1 MTSRTTKHKGRK
13 AVATAALVAFTGA
26 ALLGTGVNPALAD
39 GPNGGSGGTPGGNL
53 GAAGSLDIRYAFF
66 DDATP
71 NPQGGAASVSQGWG
85 QDSID
90 WFTGKAGITGT
101 PMANKLQTSCT
112 EALNEAIA
120 RGQAAGGKGVQ
131 ARVVGIMYAINNGV
145 NGGGAARGKQHFYDK
160 VTEWSNAGYPGLSN
174 RSTELG
180 SFISD
185 LARTGAD
192 KGSAAANDGL
202 VSTSCVAANSE
213 EPQGISTPPTY
224 DLTVTTDHASTVT
237 EAGSTTPVYD
247 TIHASRG
254 DKGVDENIDAEVV
267 LTYEGP
273 EGEGSNKSVTKTASI
288 ANNGD
293 TKSPEFTP
301 ADFGWTSWPATGE
314 GKTFWFDVKVA
325 KQGNMNDAVD
335 TADREASESWTVGP
349 KNPVKVLTN
358 GETGSG
364 LTEKDVLAA
373 NMFYNAN
380 ITAHSNGY
388 ASQLTITDTVNTADV
403 VIGDKE
409 IDNPDRVQVLGP
421 NGQRVKADV
430 TIDRIPAEGDKPG
443 KVVISGTVKD
453 IVDQGNYTLV
463 VPTYTKATGADYR
476 IPDDSKVCYTEAGD
490 HCLVGNSAET
500 GKVTPDPDK
509 VWTADETEARTT
521 ADPERT
527 NQKGVDNK
535 TFLPGDKVS
544 AVVNDHIA
552 AYLQYALE
560 EYSITDDWS
569 DGLTYVTMDQAPKVY
584 FQGQDVTDLFE
595 ITNDTA
601 KGVTIAKAKPEFLA
615 KTARLTEPGEVK
627 LVISGQFRR
636 DYDTDG
642 QNKQL
647 INKGSVTWNNEFK
660 ATNEPPIFTVTPK
673 PAIDVEKFTLS
684 EGLEA
689 GDRDEADNALTL
701 QSAQGKGAETQIGF
715 LVKNT
720 GEADLVNVSLTDATH
735 EGTTGN
741 VSDIVCEIPSDQA
754 GQADKT
760 GKSEQS
766 GADSSNSANAA
777 LTNGATVQTI
787 KVAADKIG
795 TLKVGQSVSCVGTL
809 TGVEEGTLHSDT
821 ATVTGESIHNG
832 KKVTDSDDWH
842 AKVDAPEQPAPPAPK
857 GAVTGKVA
865 GANTGLMAA
874 LGTLMAAIGL
884 GGGATYL
891 NKAAR
896 RKAHVAA
903 KH

>member
-1 MTSRTTKHKGRK
+1 MTSRTTKRTHAHKRGKK
-13 AVATAALVAFTGA
+13 AVAIAALMAFAGAALVGA
-26 ALLGTGVNPALAD
+26 NPAFAD
-39 GPNGGSGGTPGGNL
+39 NGGSGGTTGGNL
-53 GAAGSLDIRYAFF
+53 GAAGNLGIRYAFF
-66 DDATP
+66 DDAVA
-71 NPQGGAASVSQGWG
+71 NPQGGQALVSQGWG
-85 QDSID
+85 QDSIN
-90 WFTGKAGITGT
+90 WFMGKAGIAGT
-101 PMANKLQTSCT
+101 YMENQFQISCN
-112 EALNEAIA
+112 EAMNEAIA
-120 RGQAAGGKGVQ
+120 RGQAAGGQNVT
-131 ARVVGIMYAINNGV
+131 ARVVGIMYATNNG
-145 NGGGAARGKQHFYDK
+145 NNGGAAARSAQFFYDK
-160 VTEWSNAGYPGLSN
+160 AEEWRTDGYPGMYN
-174 RSTELG
+174 RSAEIAG
-180 SFISD
+180 FIYN
-185 LARTGAD
+185 LAQTGVGKAS
-192 KGSAAANDGL
+192 GLPNDGNAYGEPY
-202 VSTSCVAANSE
+202 VSTVCVAVNSE
-213 EPQGISTPPTY
+213 EPVGISAPPPPPTY

-237 EAGSTTPVYD
+237 EAGSTVPVYD

-254 DKGVDENIDAEVV
+254 DKGADENVDAEVV

-273 EGEGSNKSVTKTASI
+273 EGNKSVTKTASI

-314 GKTFWFDVKVA
+314 GKSFWFDVKVA
-325 KQGNMNDAVD
+325 KQGNMNEAVD

-364 LTEKDVLAA
+364 PTEKDVLAA

-409 IDNPDRVQVLGP
+409 TDNPDRVQVLGP

-430 TIDRIPAEGDKPG
+430 TIDRSVEG

-453 IVDQGNYTLV
+453 IVDQGNYTLM

-476 IPDDSKVCYTEAGD
+476 IPDDSKVCYTESQD

-509 VWTADETEARTT
+509 VWTADEAEARTT

-527 NQKGVDNK
+527 NQKGVDQK

-552 AYLQYALE
+552 AYLQYGLE

-569 DGLTYVTMDQAPKVY
+569 DGLTYVTMDGAPKVY

-601 KGVTIAKAKPEFLA
+601 KGVTTAKAKPEFLA

-647 INKGSVTWNNEFK
+647 INKGSVTWNNEQK

-701 QSAQGKGAETQIGF
+701 ASAKDETQIGF
-715 LVKNT
+715 LVTNT

-741 VSDIVCEIPSDQA
+741 VTGIVCEIPTEQA
-754 GQADKT
+754 AADP
-760 GKSEQS
+760 
-766 GADSSNSANAA
+766 ANAGV
-777 LTNGATVQTI
+777 TGGATAQTV
-787 KVAADKIG
+787 KVAGDKIG

-821 ATVTGESIHNG
+821 ATVVGESIHNG
-832 KKVTDSDDWH
+832 KKVSDADDWH
-842 AKVDAPEQPAPPAPK
+842 AKVDAPETPAPK
-857 GAVTGKVA
+857 GAVTGEVA

-884 GGGATYL
+884 GGGATWF
-891 NKAAR
+891 AR
-896 RKAHVAA
+896 RKARVAA

>member
-1 MTSRTTKHKGRK
+1 MTSRTTKRTYAHKRGKK
-13 AVATAALVAFTGA
+13 AVATAALMAFAGA
-26 ALLGTGVNPALAD
+26 ALVGANPAFAD
-39 GPNGGSGGTPGGNL
+39 NGGSGGTIGGNL
-53 GAAGSLDIRYAFF
+53 GAAGNLGIRYAFF
-66 DDATP
+66 DDAVA
-71 NPQGGAASVSQGWG
+71 NPQGGQALVSQGWG
-85 QDSID
+85 QDSIN
-90 WFTGKAGITGT
+90 WFMGKAGIAGT
-101 PMANKLQTSCT
+101 YMENQFQLSCN
-112 EALNEAIA
+112 EAMNEAIA
-120 RGQAAGGKGVQ
+120 RGQAAGGQNVT
-131 ARVVGIMYAINNGV
+131 ARVVGIMYATNNG
-145 NGGGAARGKQHFYDK
+145 NNGGAAARSAQFFYDK
-160 VTEWSNAGYPGLSN
+160 AEEWRSDGYPGMYN
-174 RSTELG
+174 RSAEIAG
-180 SFISD
+180 FIYN
-185 LARTGAD
+185 LAQTGVGKAS
-192 KGSAAANDGL
+192 GLPNDGNAYDEPY
-202 VSTSCVAANSE
+202 VSTVCVAVNSE
-213 EPQGISTPPTY
+213 EPVGISAPPPPPTY

-237 EAGSTTPVYD
+237 EAGSTVPVYD

-254 DKGVDENIDAEVV
+254 GKGADENIDAEIV

-273 EGEGSNKSVTKTASI
+273 EGNKSVTKTASI

-314 GKTFWFDVKVA
+314 GKSFWFDVKVA
-325 KQGNMNDAVD
+325 KQGNMNEAVD
-335 TADREASESWTVGP
+335 TADREASESWTVKP

-380 ITAHSNGY
+380 VTAHSNGY
-388 ASQLTITDTVNTADV
+388 ASQLTITDTVNTSDV
-403 VIGDKE
+403 VIGGKDA
-409 IDNPDRVQVLGP
+409 DDAGRVQVLGP
-421 NGQRVKADV
+421 NGQRIKADV
-430 TIDRIPAEGDKPG
+430 TIDRSVEG

-453 IVDQGNYTLV
+453 IVDQGNYTLM
-463 VPTYTKATGADYR
+463 VPTYTQATGSDYR
-476 IPDDSKVCYTEAGD
+476 IPDDSKVCYTEAQD

-509 VWTADETEARTT
+509 VWTADEAEARTT

-527 NQKGVDNK
+527 NQKGVDQK

-552 AYLQYALE
+552 AYLQYGLE

-569 DGLTYVTMDQAPKVY
+569 DGLTYVTMDGAPKVY

-601 KGVTIAKAKPEFLA
+601 KGVTTAKAKPEFLA

-647 INKGSVTWNNEFK
+647 INKGSVTWNNESK

-701 QSAQGKGAETQIGF
+701 ASAKDETQIGF
-715 LVKNT
+715 LVTNT

-741 VSDIVCEIPSDQA
+741 VTGIVCEIPAEQA
-754 GQADKT
+754 AADP
-760 GKSEQS
+760 
-766 GADSSNSANAA
+766 ANAGV
-777 LTNGATVQTI
+777 TGGATAQTV
-787 KVAADKIG
+787 KVAGDKIG

-821 ATVTGESIHNG
+821 ATVVGESIHNG
-832 KKVTDSDDWH
+832 KKVTDADDWH
-842 AKVDAPEQPAPPAPK
+842 AKVDSPATPAPK
-857 GAVTGKVA
+857 GAVTGEVA

-874 LGTLMAAIGL
+874 LGGLMAAIGL
-884 GGGATYL
+884 GGGATWF
-891 NKAAR
+891 AR

>member
-1 MTSRTTKHKGRK
+1 MTSRTTKHKGCK
-13 AVATAALVAFTGA
+13 AVATAALMAFAGA
-26 ALLGTGVNPALAD
+26 AFVGANPAFAD
-39 GPNGGSGGTPGGNL
+39 NGGSGGTAGGNL
-53 GAAGSLDIRYAFF
+53 GAAGNLDIRYAFF
-66 DDATP
+66 DDAVA
-71 NPQGGAASVSQGWG
+71 NPQGGQALVSQGWG
-85 QDSID
+85 QDSIN
-90 WFTGKAGITGT
+90 WFMNQAGISGT
-101 PMANKLQTSCT
+101 YMEGQFQTSCG

-120 RGQAAGGKGVQ
+120 RGQEAGGSNVT
-131 ARVVGIMYAINNGV
+131 ARVVGIMYATNNGD
-145 NGGGAARGKQHFYDK
+145 NGGAAARASQWFYDK
-160 VTEWSNAGYPGLSN
+160 VEEWRTDGYPGMYN
-174 RSTELG
+174 RSAEIAG
-180 SFISD
+180 FIYN
-185 LARTGAD
+185 LAQTGVG
-192 KGSAAANDGL
+192 KVSGLPNDGRAYGKPY
-202 VSTSCVAANSE
+202 VSTVCVAVNSE
-213 EPQGISTPPTY
+213 EPVGISAPPTY
-224 DLTVTTDHASTVT
+224 DLMVTTDHASTVT
-237 EAGSTTPVYD
+237 EAGSTVPVYD

-254 DKGVDENIDAEVV
+254 DKGVDENVDAEVV

-273 EGEGSNKSVTKTASI
+273 EGNKAVTKTASI

-314 GKTFWFDVKVA
+314 GKSFWFDVKVA
-325 KQGNMNDAVD
+325 KQGNMNEAVD
-335 TADREASESWTVGP
+335 TADREASESWTVKP
-349 KNPVKVLTN
+349 KNPVKYLMN
-358 GETGSG
+358 GENGSQ
-364 LTEKDVLAA
+364 LKDQDVLAA
-373 NMFYNAN
+373 QMFYNAN

-388 ASQLTITDTVNTADV
+388 SSEMTITDTVNTADV
-403 VIGDKE
+403 TIGGKDA
-409 IDNPDRVQVLGP
+409 DDAGRVQVFGP
-421 NGQRVKADV
+421 DGKRVKADIK
-430 TIDRIPAEGDKPG
+430 IDRSTEG
-443 KVVISGTVKD
+443 KVIISGTVKD
-453 IVDQGNYTLV
+453 MEKQGTYTLS

-476 IPDDSKVCYTEAGD
+476 IPDDSKVCYTEAQD
-490 HCLVGNSAET
+490 HCLTGNSAET

-509 VWTADETEARTT
+509 VWTADEAEARTT

-552 AYLQYALE
+552 AYLQYGLE

-569 DGLTYVTMDQAPKVY
+569 DGLTYVTMDGAPKVY

-601 KGVTIAKAKPEFLA
+601 KGVTTAKAKPEFLA

-642 QNKQL
+642 ENKQL
-647 INKGSVTWNNEFK
+647 INKGSVTWNNESK

-701 QSAQGKGAETQIGF
+701 KSAKDETQIGF
-715 LVKNT
+715 LVTNT

-741 VSDIVCEIPSDQA
+741 VTGIVCEIPAEQA
-754 GQADKT
+754 AADP
-760 GKSEQS
+760 
-766 GADSSNSANAA
+766 ANAGV
-777 LTNGATVQTI
+777 TGGATAQTV
-787 KVAADKIG
+787 KVAGDKIG

-821 ATVTGESIHNG
+821 ATVVGESIHNG

-842 AKVDAPEQPAPPAPK
+842 AKVDAPEAPAPK
-857 GAVTGKVA
+857 GAVTGEAA

-874 LGTLMAAIGL
+874 LGGLMAAIGL
-884 GGGATYL
+884 GGGATWF
-891 NKAAR
+891 AR

>member
-1 MTSRTTKHKGRK
+1 MNSRTTKHKGRK
-13 AVATAALVAFTGA
+13 AVATAALMVFAGA
-26 ALLGTGVNPALAD
+26 ALVGANPAFAD
-39 GPNGGSGGTPGGNL
+39 GPNGGSGGTTGGNL
-53 GAAGSLDIRYAFF
+53 GAAGNLDIRYAFF
-66 DDATP
+66 DDAVA
-71 NPQGGAASVSQGWG
+71 NPQGGQALVSQGWG
-85 QDSID
+85 QDSIN
-90 WFTGKAGITGT
+90 WFMDKAGITGT
-101 PMANKLQTSCT
+101 HMANQFQTSCG

-120 RGQAAGGKGVQ
+120 RGQAAGGSNVT
-131 ARVVGIMYAINNGV
+131 ARVVGIMYATNNG
-145 NGGGAARGKQHFYDK
+145 NNGGAAARSAQYFYDK
-160 VTEWSNAGYPGLSN
+160 AEEWRSDGYPGMYN
-174 RSTELG
+174 RSAEIAD
-180 SFISD
+180 FIYN
-185 LARTGAD
+185 LAQTGVGKAS
-192 KGSAAANDGL
+192 GLPNDGNAYGEPY
-202 VSTSCVAANSE
+202 VSTACVAVNSE
-213 EPQGISTPPTY
+213 EPVGISAPPPPPTY

-237 EAGSTTPVYD
+237 EAGSTVPVYD

-254 DKGVDENIDAEVV
+254 DKGVDENVDAEVV

-273 EGEGSNKSVTKTASI
+273 EGNKSVTKTASI

-325 KQGNMNDAVD
+325 KQGNMNEAVD
-335 TADREASESWTVGP
+335 TADREASESWTVKP

-409 IDNPDRVQVLGP
+409 TDNPDRVQVLGP

-430 TIDRIPAEGDKPG
+430 TIDRSVEG

-453 IVDQGNYTLV
+453 IVDQGNYTLM

-476 IPDDSKVCYTEAGD
+476 IPDDSKVCYTEAQD

-509 VWTADETEARTT
+509 VWTADEAQARTT

-552 AYLQYALE
+552 AYLQYGLE

-569 DGLTYVTMDQAPKVY
+569 DGLTYVTMDGAPKVY

-601 KGVTIAKAKPEFLA
+601 KGVTTAKAKPEFLA

-647 INKGSVTWNNEFK
+647 INKGSVTWNNEMK

-701 QSAQGKGAETQIGF
+701 KSAKDETQIGF
-715 LVKNT
+715 LVTNT
-720 GEADLVNVSLTDATH
+720 GESDLVNVSLTDQTH

-741 VSDIVCEIPSDQA
+741 VTGIVCEIPAEQA
-754 GQADKT
+754 AADP
-760 GKSEQS
+760 
-766 GADSSNSANAA
+766 ANAGV
-777 LTNGATVQTI
+777 TGGATAQTV
-787 KVAADKIG
+787 KVAGDKIG

-821 ATVTGESIHNG
+821 ATVVGESIHNG

-842 AKVDAPEQPAPPAPK
+842 AKVDAPATPAPK
-857 GAVTGKVA
+857 GAVTGEAA

-874 LGTLMAAIGL
+874 LGGLMAAIGL
-884 GGGATYL
+884 GGGATWF
-891 NKAAR
+891 AR

>member
-13 AVATAALVAFTGA
+13 AVATAALMAFAGA
-26 ALLGTGVNPALAD
+26 ALVGANPAFAD
-39 GPNGGSGGTPGGNL
+39 NGGSGGTTGGNL
-53 GAAGSLDIRYAFF
+53 GAAGNLGIRYAFF
-66 DDATP
+66 DDAVA
-71 NPQGGAASVSQGWG
+71 NPQGGQALVSQGWG
-85 QDSID
+85 QDSIN
-90 WFTGKAGITGT
+90 WFMDKAGISGT
-101 PMANKLQTSCT
+101 YMANQFQTSCG
-112 EALNEAIA
+112 EALNEAIS
-120 RGQAAGGKGVQ
+120 RGQAAGGSNVT
-131 ARVVGIMYAINNGV
+131 ARVVGIMYATNNG
-145 NGGGAARGKQHFYDK
+145 NNGGAAARSAQYFYDK
-160 VTEWSNAGYPGLSN
+160 AEEWRTDGYPGMYN
-174 RSTELG
+174 RSAEIAG
-180 SFISD
+180 FIYN
-185 LARTGAD
+185 LAQTGVGKAS
-192 KGSAAANDGL
+192 GLPNDGNAYGEPY
-202 VSTSCVAANSE
+202 VSTACVAVNSE
-213 EPQGISTPPTY
+213 EPVGISAPPPPPTY

-237 EAGSTTPVYD
+237 EAGSTVPVYD

-254 DKGVDENIDAEVV
+254 GKGVDENVDAEVV

-273 EGEGSNKSVTKTASI
+273 EGNKSVTKTASI

-314 GKTFWFDVKVA
+314 GKSFWFDVKVA
-325 KQGNMNDAVD
+325 KQGNMNEAVD
-335 TADREASESWTVGP
+335 TADREASESWTVKP

-409 IDNPDRVQVLGP
+409 TDNPDRVQVLGP
-421 NGQRVKADV
+421 NGQRIKADV
-430 TIDRIPAEGDKPG
+430 TIDRSVEG

-453 IVDQGNYTLV
+453 IVDQGNYTLM

-476 IPDDSKVCYTEAGD
+476 IPDDSKVCYTEAQD

-509 VWTADETEARTT
+509 VWTADEAEARTT

-527 NQKGVDNK
+527 NQKGVDQK

-552 AYLQYALE
+552 AYLQYGLE

-569 DGLTYVTMDQAPKVY
+569 DGLTYVTMDGAPKVY

-601 KGVTIAKAKPEFLA
+601 KGVTTAKAKPEFLA

-627 LVISGQFRR
+627 LVISGQFRH

-647 INKGSVTWNNEFK
+647 INKGSVTWNNESK

-701 QSAQGKGAETQIGF
+701 ASAKDETQIGF

-720 GEADLVNVSLTDATH
+720 GEADLVNVSLTDQTH

-741 VSDIVCEIPSDQA
+741 VTGIVCDIPAEQA
-754 GQADKT
+754 AADP
-760 GKSEQS
+760 
-766 GADSSNSANAA
+766 ANAGV
-777 LTNGATVQTI
+777 TGGATAQTV
-787 KVAADKIG
+787 KVAGDKIG

-821 ATVTGESIHNG
+821 ATVVGESIHNG

-842 AKVDAPEQPAPPAPK
+842 AKVDAPEAPAPK
-857 GAVTGKVA
+857 GAVTGEAA
-865 GANTGLMAA
+865 GANTGL
-874 LGTLMAAIGL
+874 LGVLGALMAAIGL
-884 GGGATYL
+884 GGGATWFARR
-891 NKAAR
+891 NKAQ
-896 RKAHVAA
+896 VAV

>member
-13 AVATAALVAFTGA
+13 AVATAALMAFAGA
-26 ALLGTGVNPALAD
+26 ALVGANPAFAD
-39 GPNGGSGGTPGGNL
+39 NGGSGGTAGGNL
-53 GAAGSLDIRYAFF
+53 GAAGNLGIRYAFF
-66 DDATP
+66 DDAVA
-71 NPQGGAASVSQGWG
+71 NPQGGQALVSQGWG
-85 QDSID
+85 QDSIN
-90 WFTGKAGITGT
+90 WFMNQAGISGT
-101 PMANKLQTSCT
+101 YMEGQFQISCG

-120 RGQAAGGKGVQ
+120 RGQAAGGSNVT
-131 ARVVGIMYAINNGV
+131 ARVVGIMYATNNG
-145 NGGGAARGKQHFYDK
+145 NNGGAAARSAQYFYDK
-160 VTEWSNAGYPGLSN
+160 AEEWRTDGYPGMYN
-174 RSTELG
+174 RSAEIAG
-180 SFISD
+180 FIYN
-185 LARTGAD
+185 LAQTGVGKAS
-192 KGSAAANDGL
+192 GLPNDGNAYGEPY
-202 VSTSCVAANSE
+202 VSTACVAVNSE
-213 EPQGISTPPTY
+213 EPVGISAPPPPPTY

-237 EAGSTTPVYD
+237 EAGSTVPVYD
-247 TIHASRG
+247 MIHASRG
-254 DKGVDENIDAEVV
+254 GKGADENIDAEVV

-273 EGEGSNKSVTKTASI
+273 EGNKSVTKTASI

-314 GKTFWFDVKVA
+314 GKSFWFDVKVA
-325 KQGNMNDAVD
+325 KQGNMNEAVD
-335 TADREASESWTVGP
+335 TADREASESWTVKP

-364 LTEKDVLAA
+364 LTEKGVLAA

-409 IDNPDRVQVLGP
+409 TDNPDRVQVLGP

-430 TIDRIPAEGDKPG
+430 TIDRSVEG

-453 IVDQGNYTLV
+453 IVDQGNYTLM

-476 IPDDSKVCYTEAGD
+476 IPDDSKVCYTEAQD

-509 VWTADETEARTT
+509 VWTADEAQARTT

-552 AYLQYALE
+552 DYLQYGLE

-569 DGLTYVTMDQAPKVY
+569 DGLTYVTMDGAPKVY

-601 KGVTIAKAKPEFLA
+601 KGVTTAKAKPEFLA

-647 INKGSVTWNNEFK
+647 INKGSVTWNNEMK

-701 QSAQGKGAETQIGF
+701 ASAKDETQIGF
-715 LVKNT
+715 LVTNT

-741 VSDIVCEIPSDQA
+741 VTGIVCEIPAEQA
-754 GQADKT
+754 AADP
-760 GKSEQS
+760 
-766 GADSSNSANAA
+766 ANAGV
-777 LTNGATVQTI
+777 TGGATAQTV
-787 KVAADKIG
+787 KVAGDKIG

-821 ATVTGESIHNG
+821 ATVVGESIHNG

-842 AKVDAPEQPAPPAPK
+842 AKVDSPATPAPK
-857 GAVTGKVA
+857 GAVTGEVA

-874 LGTLMAAIGL
+874 LGGLMAAIGL
-884 GGGATYL
+884 GGGATWF
-891 NKAAR
+891 AR

>member
-13 AVATAALVAFTGA
+13 AVATAALMAFAGA
-26 ALLGTGVNPALAD
+26 ALVGANPAFAD
-39 GPNGGSGGTPGGNL
+39 NGGSGGTTGGNL
-53 GAAGSLDIRYAFF
+53 GAAGNLGIRYAFF
-66 DDATP
+66 DDAVA
-71 NPQGGAASVSQGWG
+71 NPQGGQALVSQGWG
-85 QDSID
+85 QDSIN
-90 WFTGKAGITGT
+90 WFMDKAGITGT
-101 PMANKLQTSCT
+101 YMANQFQTSCG
-112 EALNEAIA
+112 EALNEAIS
-120 RGQAAGGKGVQ
+120 RGQAAGGSNVT
-131 ARVVGIMYAINNGV
+131 ARVVGIMYATNNG
-145 NGGGAARGKQHFYDK
+145 NNGGAAARSAQYFYDK
-160 VTEWSNAGYPGLSN
+160 AEEWRTDGYPGMYN
-174 RSTELG
+174 RSAEIAG
-180 SFISD
+180 FIYN
-185 LARTGAD
+185 LAQTGVGKAS
-192 KGSAAANDGL
+192 GLPNDGNAYGEPY
-202 VSTSCVAANSE
+202 VSTACVAVNSE

-237 EAGSTTPVYD
+237 EAGSTVPVYD

-254 DKGVDENIDAEVV
+254 DKGADENVDAEVV

-273 EGEGSNKSVTKTASI
+273 EGNKSVTKTVSI

-314 GKTFWFDVKVA
+314 GKSFWFDVKVA
-325 KQGNMNDAVD
+325 KQGNMNEAVD
-335 TADREASESWTVGP
+335 TADREPSESWTVKP

-403 VIGDKE
+403 TIGDKGT
-409 IDNPDRVQVLGP
+409 DNPDRVQMLGP

-430 TIDRIPAEGDKPG
+430 TIDRSVEG

-453 IVDQGNYTLV
+453 IVDQGNYTLM

-476 IPDDSKVCYTEAGD
+476 IPDDSKVCYTEAQD
-490 HCLVGNSAET
+490 HCLAGNSAET

-509 VWTADETEARTT
+509 VWTADEAEARTT

-544 AVVNDHIA
+544 AVVNDRIA
-552 AYLQYALE
+552 AYLQYGLE

-569 DGLTYVTMDQAPKVY
+569 DGLTYVTMDGAPKVY

-601 KGVTIAKAKPEFLA
+601 KGVTTAKAKPEFLA

-627 LVISGQFRR
+627 FVISGQFRR

-647 INKGSVTWNNEFK
+647 INKGSVTWNNESK

-701 QSAQGKGAETQIGF
+701 KSAKDETQIGF

-741 VSDIVCEIPSDQA
+741 VTGIVCEIPAEQA
-754 GQADKT
+754 AADP
-760 GKSEQS
+760 
-766 GADSSNSANAA
+766 ANAGV
-777 LTNGATVQTI
+777 TGGATAQTV
-787 KVAADKIG
+787 KVAGDKIG

-821 ATVTGESIHNG
+821 ATVVGESIHNG
-832 KKVTDSDDWH
+832 KKVSDSDDWH
-842 AKVDAPEQPAPPAPK
+842 AKVDAPEAPAPK
-857 GAVTGKVA
+857 GAVTGEVA

-884 GGGATYL
+884 GGGATWF
-891 NKAAR
+891 AR

>member
-1 MTSRTTKHKGRK
+1 MSNERNKFQRTRK
-13 AVATAALVAFTGA
+13 AVATAALMAFAGA
-26 ALLGTGVNPALAD
+26 ALVGANPAFAD
-39 GPNGGSGGTPGGNL
+39 GPNGGSGGAPGGNL

-66 DDATP
+66 DDAVA
-71 NPQGGAASVSQGWG
+71 NPQGGAALVSQGWG

-90 WFTGKAGITGT
+90 WFTNKAGITGM
-101 PMANKLQTSCT
+101 PMAAKLQTACT
-112 EALNEAIA
+112 DALNEAIA
-120 RGQAAGGKGVQ
+120 RGQANGGKNVQ
-131 ARVVGIMYAINNGV
+131 ARVVGIMYAINDGV
-145 NGGGAARGKQHFYDK
+145 NGGGAARGKHHFYDK
-160 VTEWSNAGYPGLSN
+160 VDEWSNAGYPGLTN

-180 SFISD
+180 SFVDS
-185 LARTGAD
+185 LARAGVD
-192 KGSAAANDGL
+192 KGATAANDSL
-202 VSTSCVAANSE
+202 VSAACVAVNSE

-224 DLTVTTDHASTVT
+224 DLAVTTDHASTVT
-237 EAGSTTPVYD
+237 EAGSTVPVYD

-273 EGEGSNKSVTKTASI
+273 EGEGSNKSVTKTVSI

-314 GKTFWFDVKVA
+314 GKSFWFDVKVA
-325 KQGNMNDAVD
+325 KQGNMNEAVD
-335 TADREASESWTVGP
+335 TADREASESWTVKP
-349 KNPVKVLTN
+349 KNPVKYLMN
-358 GETGSG
+358 GENGSQ
-364 LTEKDVLAA
+364 LKDQDVLAA

-388 ASQLTITDTVNTADV
+388 SSEMTITDTVNTADV
-403 VIGDKE
+403 TIGGKDV
-409 IDNPDRVQVLGP
+409 DDAGRVQVFGP
-421 NGQRVKADV
+421 DGKRVKADIK
-430 TIDRIPAEGDKPG
+430 IDRSTEG
-443 KVVISGTVKD
+443 KVIISGTVKD
-453 IVDQGNYTLV
+453 MEKQGTYTLS
-463 VPTYTKATGADYR
+463 VPTYTKATGVDYR
-476 IPDDSKVCYTEAGD
+476 IPDDSKVCYTEAQD
-490 HCLVGNSAET
+490 HCLVGNSAKT

-509 VWTADETEARTT
+509 VWTADEAEARTT

-552 AYLQYALE
+552 SYLQYGLE

-569 DGLTYVTMDQAPKVY
+569 DGLTYVTMDGAPKVY

-601 KGVTIAKAKPEFLA
+601 KGVTTAKAKPEFLA
-615 KTARLTEPGEVK
+615 KTARLIEPGEVK
-627 LVISGQFRR
+627 LAISGQFRR

-647 INKGSVTWNNEFK
+647 INKGSVTWNNESK

-701 QSAQGKGAETQIGF
+701 ASAQGKGAETQIGF

-720 GEADLVNVSLTDATH
+720 GEADLVNVSLTDQTH

-741 VSDIVCEIPSDQA
+741 VTGIVCEIPAEQA
-754 GQADKT
+754 AADP
-760 GKSEQS
+760 
-766 GADSSNSANAA
+766 ANAGV
-777 LTNGATVQTI
+777 TGGATAQTV
-787 KVAADKIG
+787 KVAGDKIG
-795 TLKVGQSVSCVGTL
+795 ILKVGQSVSCVGTL

-832 KKVTDSDDWH
+832 KKVSDSDDWH
-842 AKVDAPEQPAPPAPK
+842 AKVDSPEQPAPPAPK
-857 GAVTGKVA
+857 GAVTGEVA

-884 GGGATYL
+884 GGGATWF
-891 NKAAR
+891 AR

>member
-1 MTSRTTKHKGRK
+1 MNSRTTKHKGRK
-13 AVATAALVAFTGA
+13 AVATAALMAFAGA
-26 ALLGTGVNPALAD
+26 ALVGANPAFAD
-39 GPNGGSGGTPGGNL
+39 NGGSGGTTGGNL
-53 GAAGSLDIRYAFF
+53 GAAGNLGIRYAFF
-66 DDATP
+66 DDAVA
-71 NPQGGAASVSQGWG
+71 NPQGGQALVSQGWG
-85 QDSID
+85 QDSIN
-90 WFTGKAGITGT
+90 WFMDKAGITGT
-101 PMANKLQTSCT
+101 YMANQFQTSCG
-112 EALNEAIA
+112 EALNEAIS
-120 RGQAAGGKGVQ
+120 RGQAAGGSNVT
-131 ARVVGIMYAINNGV
+131 ARVVGIMYATNNG
-145 NGGGAARGKQHFYDK
+145 NNGGAAARSAQYFYDK
-160 VTEWSNAGYPGLSN
+160 AEEWRSDGYPGMYN
-174 RSTELG
+174 RSAEIAG
-180 SFISD
+180 FIYN
-185 LARTGAD
+185 LAQTGVGKAS
-192 KGSAAANDGL
+192 GLPNDGNAYGEPY
-202 VSTSCVAANSE
+202 VSTACVAVNSE
-213 EPQGISTPPTY
+213 EPVGISAPPPPPTY

-237 EAGSTTPVYD
+237 EAGSTVPVYD

-254 DKGVDENIDAEVV
+254 GKGADENVDAEVV

-273 EGEGSNKSVTKTASI
+273 EGNKSVTKTASI

-314 GKTFWFDVKVA
+314 GKSFWFDVKVA
-325 KQGNMNDAVD
+325 KQGNMNEAVD
-335 TADREASESWTVGP
+335 TADREASESWTVKP

-409 IDNPDRVQVLGP
+409 TDNPDRVQVLGP

-430 TIDRIPAEGDKPG
+430 TIDRSIEG

-453 IVDQGNYTLV
+453 IVDQGNYTLM

-476 IPDDSKVCYTEAGD
+476 IPDDSKVCYTEAQD
-490 HCLVGNSAET
+490 HCLAGNSAET

-509 VWTADETEARTT
+509 VWTADEAQARTT

-552 AYLQYALE
+552 AYLQYGLE

-569 DGLTYVTMDQAPKVY
+569 DGLTYVTMDGAPKVY

-601 KGVTIAKAKPEFLA
+601 KGVTTAKAKPEFLA

-642 QNKQL
+642 ENKQL
-647 INKGSVTWNNEFK
+647 INKGSVTWNNEMK

-701 QSAQGKGAETQIGF
+701 ASAKDETQIGF
-715 LVKNT
+715 LVTNT

-741 VSDIVCEIPSDQA
+741 VTGIVCEIPAEQA
-754 GQADKT
+754 AADP
-760 GKSEQS
+760 
-766 GADSSNSANAA
+766 ANAGV
-777 LTNGATVQTI
+777 TGGATAQTV
-787 KVAADKIG
+787 KVAGDKIG

-821 ATVTGESIHNG
+821 ATVVGESIHNG

-842 AKVDAPEQPAPPAPK
+842 AKVDSPATPAPK
-857 GAVTGKVA
+857 GAVTGEVA

-874 LGTLMAAIGL
+874 LGGLMAAIGL
-884 GGGATYL
+884 GGGATWF
-891 NKAAR
+891 AR

>member
-13 AVATAALVAFTGA
+13 AVATAALMAFAGA
-26 ALLGTGVNPALAD
+26 ALVGANPAFAD
-39 GPNGGSGGTPGGNL
+39 NGGSGGTAGGNL
-53 GAAGSLDIRYAFF
+53 GAAGNLGIRYAFF
-66 DDATP
+66 DDAVA
-71 NPQGGAASVSQGWG
+71 NPQGGQALVSQGWG
-85 QDSID
+85 QDSIN
-90 WFTGKAGITGT
+90 WFMNQAGISGT
-101 PMANKLQTSCT
+101 YMEGQFQISCG

-120 RGQAAGGKGVQ
+120 RGQAAGGSNVT
-131 ARVVGIMYAINNGV
+131 ARVVGIMYATNNG
-145 NGGGAARGKQHFYDK
+145 NNGGAAARSAQYFYDK
-160 VTEWSNAGYPGLSN
+160 AEEWRTDGYPGMYN
-174 RSTELG
+174 RSAEIAG
-180 SFISD
+180 FIYN
-185 LARTGAD
+185 LAQTGVGKAS
-192 KGSAAANDGL
+192 GLPNDGNAYGEPY
-202 VSTSCVAANSE
+202 VSTACVAVNSE
-213 EPQGISTPPTY
+213 EPVGISAPPPPPTY

-237 EAGSTTPVYD
+237 EAGSTVPVYD

-254 DKGVDENIDAEVV
+254 GKGADENIDAEVV

-273 EGEGSNKSVTKTASI
+273 EGNKSVTKTASI

-314 GKTFWFDVKVA
+314 GKSFWFDVKVA
-325 KQGNMNDAVD
+325 KQGNMNEAVD
-335 TADREASESWTVGP
+335 TADREASESWTVKP

-409 IDNPDRVQVLGP
+409 TDNPDRVQVLGP

-430 TIDRIPAEGDKPG
+430 TIDRSVEG

-453 IVDQGNYTLV
+453 IVDQGNYTLM

-476 IPDDSKVCYTEAGD
+476 IPDDSKVCYTEAQD

-509 VWTADETEARTT
+509 VWTADEAEARTT

-527 NQKGVDNK
+527 NQKGVDQK

-552 AYLQYALE
+552 AYLQYGLE

-569 DGLTYVTMDQAPKVY
+569 DGLTYVTMDGAPKVY

-601 KGVTIAKAKPEFLA
+601 KGVTTAKAKPEFLA

-647 INKGSVTWNNEFK
+647 INKGSVTWNNESK
-660 ATNEPPIFTVTPK
+660 VTNEPPIFTVTPK

-701 QSAQGKGAETQIGF
+701 ASAKDETQIGF
-715 LVKNT
+715 LVTNT

-741 VSDIVCEIPSDQA
+741 VTGIVCEIPAEQA
-754 GQADKT
+754 AADP
-760 GKSEQS
+760 
-766 GADSSNSANAA
+766 ANAGV
-777 LTNGATVQTI
+777 TGGATAQTV
-787 KVAADKIG
+787 KVAGDKIG

-821 ATVTGESIHNG
+821 ATVVGESIHNG
-832 KKVTDSDDWH
+832 KKVTDADDWH
-842 AKVDAPEQPAPPAPK
+842 AKVDAPEAPAPK
-857 GAVTGKVA
+857 GAVTGEVA

-884 GGGATYL
+884 GGGATWF
-891 NKAAR
+891 AR

>member
-1 MTSRTTKHKGRK
+1 MTTPNKTKQRSRVGRK
-13 AVATAALVAFTGA
+13 AAATAALMAFAGA
-26 ALLGTGVNPALAD
+26 ALVGANPAFAD
-39 GPNGGSGGTPGGNL
+39 NGGSGGTTGGNL
-53 GAAGSLDIRYAFF
+53 GAAGNLGIRYAFF
-66 DDATP
+66 DDAVA
-71 NPQGGAASVSQGWG
+71 NPQGGQALVSQGWG
-85 QDSID
+85 QDSIN
-90 WFTGKAGITGT
+90 WFMDKAGITGT
-101 PMANKLQTSCT
+101 YMANQFQTSCG
-112 EALNEAIA
+112 EALNEAIS
-120 RGQAAGGKGVQ
+120 RGQAAGGSNVT
-131 ARVVGIMYAINNGV
+131 ARVVGIMYATNNG
-145 NGGGAARGKQHFYDK
+145 NNGGAAARSAQYFYDK
-160 VTEWSNAGYPGLSN
+160 AEEWRTDGYPGMYN
-174 RSTELG
+174 RSAEIAG
-180 SFISD
+180 FIYN
-185 LARTGAD
+185 LAQTGVGKAS
-192 KGSAAANDGL
+192 GLPNDGNAYGEPY
-202 VSTSCVAANSE
+202 VSTACVAVNSE
-213 EPQGISTPPTY
+213 EPVGISAPPPPPTY

-237 EAGSTTPVYD
+237 EAGSTVPVYD

-254 DKGVDENIDAEVV
+254 DKGADENVDAEVV

-273 EGEGSNKSVTKTASI
+273 EGNKSVTKTVSI

-314 GKTFWFDVKVA
+314 GKSFWFDVKVA
-325 KQGNMNDAVD
+325 KQGNMNEAVD
-335 TADREASESWTVGP
+335 TADREPSESWTVKP

-403 VIGDKE
+403 TIGGKDA
-409 IDNPDRVQVLGP
+409 DDAGRVQVLGP
-421 NGQRVKADV
+421 DGQRIKADV
-430 TIDRIPAEGDKPG
+430 TIDRSVEG
-443 KVVISGTVKD
+443 KVIISGTVKD
-453 IVDQGNYTLV
+453 IEKQGNYTLM

-476 IPDDSKVCYTEAGD
+476 IPDDSKVCYTEAQD

-509 VWTADETEARTT
+509 VWTADEAQARTT

-527 NQKGVDNK
+527 NQKGVDQK

-552 AYLQYALE
+552 AYLQYGLE

-569 DGLTYVTMDQAPKVY
+569 DGLTYVTMDGAPKVY
-584 FQGQDVTDLFE
+584 FKGEDVTALFD
-595 ITNDTA
+595 ITNDIE
-601 KGVTIAKAKPEFLA
+601 KGVTTAKAKPEFLA
-615 KTARLTEPGEVK
+615 KTARMTEPGEVK

-642 QNKQL
+642 ENKQL
-647 INKGSVTWNNEFK
+647 INKGSVTWNNESK

-673 PAIDVEKFTLS
+673 PAIDVEKFTLD

-701 QSAQGKGAETQIGF
+701 KSAKDETRIGF

-741 VSDIVCEIPSDQA
+741 VTGIVCEIPAEQA
-754 GQADKT
+754 AADP
-760 GKSEQS
+760 
-766 GADSSNSANAA
+766 ANAGV
-777 LTNGATVQTI
+777 TGGATAQTV
-787 KVAADKIG
+787 KVAGDKIG

-821 ATVTGESIHNG
+821 ATVVGESIHNG

-842 AKVDAPEQPAPPAPK
+842 AKVDAPEQPAPK
-857 GAVTGKVA
+857 GAVTGEAA

-874 LGTLMAAIGL
+874 LGGLMAAIGL
-884 GGGATYL
+884 GGGATWF
-891 NKAAR
+891 AR

>member
-13 AVATAALVAFTGA
+13 AVATAALMAFAGA
-26 ALLGTGVNPALAD
+26 ALVGANPAFAN

-53 GAAGSLDIRYAFF
+53 GAAGNLGIRYVFF
-66 DDATP
+66 DDAVA
-71 NPQGGAASVSQGWG
+71 NPQGGQALVSQGWG
-85 QDSID
+85 QDSIN
-90 WFTGKAGITGT
+90 WFMDKAGIAGT
-101 PMANKLQTSCT
+101 HMEGQFQTSCN

-120 RGQAAGGKGVQ
+120 RGQAAGGSNVT
-131 ARVVGIMYAINNGV
+131 ARVVGIMYATNDGNN
-145 NGGGAARGKQHFYDK
+145 GGAAARSAQYFYDK
-160 VTEWSNAGYPGLSN
+160 AEEWRSAGYPGMYN
-174 RSTELG
+174 RSAEITGL
-180 SFISD
+180 IYN
-185 LARTGAD
+185 LAQTGVD
-192 KGSAAANDGL
+192 KASGLPNDGHAYGAPY
-202 VSTSCVAANSE
+202 VSTACVAINSE
-213 EPQGISTPPTY
+213 EPVGISAPPPPPTY

-237 EAGSTTPVYD
+237 EAGSTVPVYD

-254 DKGVDENIDAEVV
+254 GKGVDENVDAEVV

-273 EGEGSNKSVTKTASI
+273 EGNKSVTKTASI

-314 GKTFWFDVKVA
+314 GKSFWFDVKVA
-325 KQGNMNDAVD
+325 KQGNMNEAVD
-335 TADREASESWTVGP
+335 TADREASESWTVKP

-409 IDNPDRVQVLGP
+409 TDNPDRVQVLGP

-430 TIDRIPAEGDKPG
+430 TIDRSVEG

-453 IVDQGNYTLV
+453 IVDQGNYTLM

-476 IPDDSKVCYTEAGD
+476 IPDDSKVCYTEAQD
-490 HCLVGNSAET
+490 HCLAGNSAET

-509 VWTADETEARTT
+509 VWTADEAQARTT

-552 AYLQYALE
+552 AYLQYGLE

-569 DGLTYVTMDQAPKVY
+569 DGLTYVTMDGAPKVY
-584 FQGQDVTDLFE
+584 FQGNDVTDLFE

-601 KGVTIAKAKPEFLA
+601 KGVTTAKAKPEFLA

-647 INKGSVTWNNEFK
+647 INKGSVTWNNEMK

-701 QSAQGKGAETQIGF
+701 KSAKDETQIGF
-715 LVKNT
+715 LVTNT
-720 GEADLVNVSLTDATH
+720 GEADLVNVSLTDQTH

-741 VSDIVCEIPSDQA
+741 VTGIICEIPAEQA
-754 GQADKT
+754 AADP
-760 GKSEQS
+760 
-766 GADSSNSANAA
+766 ANAGV
-777 LTNGATVQTI
+777 TGGATAQTV
-787 KVAADKIG
+787 KVAGDKIG

-821 ATVTGESIHNG
+821 ATVVGESIHNG
-832 KKVTDSDDWH
+832 KKVTDADDWH
-842 AKVDAPEQPAPPAPK
+842 AKVDAPEAPAPK
-857 GAVTGKVA
+857 GAVTGEVA

-884 GGGATYL
+884 GGGATWF
-891 NKAAR
+891 AR

>member
-13 AVATAALVAFTGA
+13 AVATAALMAFAGA
-26 ALLGTGVNPALAD
+26 ALVGANPAFAD
-39 GPNGGSGGTPGGNL
+39 NGGSGGTAGGNL
-53 GAAGSLDIRYAFF
+53 GAAGNLGIRYAFF
-66 DDATP
+66 DNAVA
-71 NPQGGAASVSQGWG
+71 NPQGGQALVSQGWG
-85 QDSID
+85 QDSIN
-90 WFTGKAGITGT
+90 WFMNQAGISGT
-101 PMANKLQTSCT
+101 YMEGQFQISCG

-120 RGQAAGGKGVQ
+120 RGQAAGGSNVT
-131 ARVVGIMYAINNGV
+131 ARVVGIMYATNNG
-145 NGGGAARGKQHFYDK
+145 NNGGAAARSAQYFYDK
-160 VTEWSNAGYPGLSN
+160 AEEWRTDGYPGMYN
-174 RSTELG
+174 RSAEIAG
-180 SFISD
+180 FIYN
-185 LARTGAD
+185 LAQTGVGKAS
-192 KGSAAANDGL
+192 GLPNDGNAYGEPY
-202 VSTSCVAANSE
+202 VSTACVAVNSE
-213 EPQGISTPPTY
+213 EPVGISAPPPPPTY

-237 EAGSTTPVYD
+237 EAGSTVPVYD

-254 DKGVDENIDAEVV
+254 GKGVDENVDAEVV

-314 GKTFWFDVKVA
+314 GKSFWFDVKVA
-325 KQGNMNDAVD
+325 KQGNMNEAVD
-335 TADREASESWTVGP
+335 TADREASESWTVKP

-409 IDNPDRVQVLGP
+409 TDNPDRVQVLGP

-430 TIDRIPAEGDKPG
+430 TIDRSVEG

-453 IVDQGNYTLV
+453 IVDQGNYTLM

-476 IPDDSKVCYTEAGD
+476 IPDDSKVCYTEAQD
-490 HCLVGNSAET
+490 HCLTGNSAET

-509 VWTADETEARTT
+509 VWTADEAQARTT

-552 AYLQYALE
+552 AYLQYGLE

-569 DGLTYVTMDQAPKVY
+569 DGLTYVTMDGAPKVY
-584 FQGQDVTDLFE
+584 FQGNDVTDLFE

-601 KGVTIAKAKPEFLA
+601 KGVTTAKAKPEFLA

-647 INKGSVTWNNEFK
+647 INKGSVTWNNESK

-701 QSAQGKGAETQIGF
+701 ASAKDETQIGF
-715 LVKNT
+715 LVTNT

-741 VSDIVCEIPSDQA
+741 VTGIVCEIPAEQA
-754 GQADKT
+754 AADP
-760 GKSEQS
+760 
-766 GADSSNSANAA
+766 ANAGV
-777 LTNGATVQTI
+777 TGGATAQTV
-787 KVAADKIG
+787 KVAGDKIG

-821 ATVTGESIHNG
+821 ATVVGESIHNG
-832 KKVTDSDDWH
+832 KKVTDADDWH
-842 AKVDAPEQPAPPAPK
+842 AKVDTPESPAPK
-857 GAVTGKVA
+857 GAVTGEVA

-874 LGTLMAAIGL
+874 LGGLMAAIGL
-884 GGGATYL
+884 GGGATYM
-891 NKAAR
+891 AR

>member
-1 MTSRTTKHKGRK
+1 MTFRTTKHKGRK
-13 AVATAALVAFTGA
+13 AVATAALMAFAGA
-26 ALLGTGVNPALAD
+26 ALVGANPAFAD
-39 GPNGGSGGTPGGNL
+39 GPNGGSGGTAGGNL
-53 GAAGSLDIRYAFF
+53 GAAGNLDIRYVFF
-66 DDATP
+66 DDAVA
-71 NPQGGAASVSQGWG
+71 NPQGGQALVSQGWG
-85 QDSID
+85 QDSIN
-90 WFTGKAGITGT
+90 WFMNQAGISGT
-101 PMANKLQTSCT
+101 HMEGQFQTSCG

-120 RGQAAGGKGVQ
+120 RGQAAGGSNVT
-131 ARVVGIMYAINNGV
+131 ARVVGIMYAIDNGNN
-145 NGGGAARGKQHFYDK
+145 GGAAERSAQYFYNK
-160 VTEWSNAGYPGLSN
+160 TEEWRSDGYPGLYN
-174 RSTELG
+174 RSAEIAV
-180 SFISD
+180 FIHN
-185 LARTGAD
+185 LAQTGVGKAS
-192 KGSAAANDGL
+192 GLPNDGKAYGKPY
-202 VSTSCVAANSE
+202 VSTACVAINSE
-213 EPQGISTPPTY
+213 EPVGISAPPTY

-237 EAGSTTPVYD
+237 EAGSTVPVYD

-254 DKGVDENIDAEVV
+254 GKGVDENVDAEVV

-314 GKTFWFDVKVA
+314 GKSFWFDVKVA
-325 KQGNMNDAVD
+325 KQGNMNEAVD
-335 TADREASESWTVGP
+335 TADREASESWTVKP

-409 IDNPDRVQVLGP
+409 TDNPDRVQMLGP

-430 TIDRIPAEGDKPG
+430 TIDRSVEG

-453 IVDQGNYTLV
+453 IVDQGNYTLM

-476 IPDDSKVCYTEAGD
+476 IPDDSKVCYTEAQD

-509 VWTADETEARTT
+509 VWTADEAEARTT

-527 NQKGVDNK
+527 NQKGVDQK

-552 AYLQYALE
+552 AYLQYGLE

-569 DGLTYVTMDQAPKVY
+569 DGLTYVTMDGAPKVY

-601 KGVTIAKAKPEFLA
+601 KGVTTAKAKPEFLA

-647 INKGSVTWNNEFK
+647 INKGSVTWNNEMK

-701 QSAQGKGAETQIGF
+701 KSAKDETQIGF
-715 LVKNT
+715 LVTNT

-741 VSDIVCEIPSDQA
+741 VTGIVCEIPAEQA
-754 GQADKT
+754 AADP
-760 GKSEQS
+760 
-766 GADSSNSANAA
+766 ANAGV
-777 LTNGATVQTI
+777 TGGATAQTV
-787 KVAADKIG
+787 KVAGDKIG

-821 ATVTGESIHNG
+821 ATVVGESIHNG

-842 AKVDAPEQPAPPAPK
+842 AKVDSPATPAPK
-857 GAVTGKVA
+857 GAVTGEAA
-865 GANTGLMAA
+865 GANTGLMAV
-874 LGTLMAAIGL
+874 LGGLMAAIGL

-896 RKAHVAA
+896 RKAQVAA

>member
-1 MTSRTTKHKGRK
+1 MTSRTTRHKGRK
-13 AVATAALVAFTGA
+13 AVATAALMAFAGA
-26 ALLGTGVNPALAD
+26 ALVGANPAFAD
-39 GPNGGSGGTPGGNL
+39 NGGSGGTSGGNL
-53 GAAGSLDIRYAFF
+53 GAAGNLDIRYAFF
-66 DDATP
+66 DDAVA
-71 NPQGGAASVSQGWG
+71 NPQGGQALVSQGWG
-85 QDSID
+85 QDSIN
-90 WFTGKAGITGT
+90 WFMDKAGISGT
-101 PMANKLQTSCT
+101 HMANQFQISCG

-120 RGQAAGGKGVQ
+120 RGQAAGSSNVT
-131 ARVVGIMYAINNGV
+131 ARVVGIMYATNDDNNG
-145 NGGGAARGKQHFYDK
+145 GAAARGKQHFYNK

-202 VSTSCVAANSE
+202 VSTSCVAVNSE

-237 EAGSTTPVYD
+237 EAGSTVPVYD

-254 DKGVDENIDAEVV
+254 GKGVDENVDAEVV

-273 EGEGSNKSVTKTASI
+273 EGNKSVTKTASI

-314 GKTFWFDVKVA
+314 GKSFWFDVKVA
-325 KQGNMNDAVD
+325 KQGNMNEAVD
-335 TADREASESWTVGP
+335 TADREASESWTVAP

-409 IDNPDRVQVLGP
+409 TDNPDRVQVLGP

-453 IVDQGNYTLV
+453 IVDQGNYTLM

-476 IPDDSKVCYTEAGD
+476 IPDDSKVCYTEAQD

-509 VWTADETEARTT
+509 VWTADEAEARTT

-527 NQKGVDNK
+527 NQKGVDQK

-544 AVVNDHIA
+544 AVVNDRIA
-552 AYLQYALE
+552 AYLQYGLE

-569 DGLTYVTMDQAPKVY
+569 DGLTYVTMDGAPKVY

-601 KGVTIAKAKPEFLA
+601 KGVTTAKAKPEFLA

-642 QNKQL
+642 ENKQL
-647 INKGSVTWNNEFK
+647 INKGSVTWNNESK

-701 QSAQGKGAETQIGF
+701 KSAQGKGAETQIGF

-741 VSDIVCEIPSDQA
+741 VTGIVCEIPAEQA
-754 GQADKT
+754 ADP
-760 GKSEQS
+760 
-766 GADSSNSANAA
+766 ANAGV
-777 LTNGATVQTI
+777 TGGATAQTV
-787 KVAADKIG
+787 KVAGDKIG

-821 ATVTGESIHNG
+821 ATVVGESIHNG

-842 AKVDAPEQPAPPAPK
+842 AKVDSPATPAPK
-857 GAVTGKVA
+857 GAVTGEAA

-874 LGTLMAAIGL
+874 LGALLTAVGL
-884 GGGATYL
+884 GGGATWM
-891 NKAAR
+891 AR

>member
-1 MTSRTTKHKGRK
+1 MSNERNKFQRTRK
-13 AVATAALVAFTGA
+13 AVATAALMAFAGVALVGA
-26 ALLGTGVNPALAD
+26 NPAFAD
-39 GPNGGSGGTPGGNL
+39 GPNGGSGGAPGGNL

-66 DDATP
+66 DDAVA
-71 NPQGGAASVSQGWG
+71 NPQGGAALVSQGWG

-90 WFTGKAGITGT
+90 WFTNKAGITGM
-101 PMANKLQTSCT
+101 PMAAKLQTACT
-112 EALNEAIA
+112 DALNEAIA
-120 RGQAAGGKGVQ
+120 RGQANGGKNVQ
-131 ARVVGIMYAINNGV
+131 ARVVGIMYAINDGV
-145 NGGGAARGKQHFYDK
+145 NGGGAARGKHHFYDK
-160 VTEWSNAGYPGLSN
+160 VDEWSNAGYPGLTN

-180 SFISD
+180 SFVDS
-185 LARTGAD
+185 LARAGVD
-192 KGSAAANDGL
+192 KGATAANDSL
-202 VSTSCVAANSE
+202 VSAACVAVNSE

-224 DLTVTTDHASTVT
+224 DLAVTTDHASTVT
-237 EAGSTTPVYD
+237 EAGSTVPVYD

-273 EGEGSNKSVTKTASI
+273 EGEGSNKSVTKTVSI

-314 GKTFWFDVKVA
+314 GKSFWFDVKVA
-325 KQGNMNDAVD
+325 KQGNMNEAVD
-335 TADREASESWTVGP
+335 TADREASESWTVKP
-349 KNPVKVLTN
+349 KNPVKYLMN
-358 GETGSG
+358 GENGSQ
-364 LTEKDVLAA
+364 LKDQDVLAA

-409 IDNPDRVQVLGP
+409 TDNPDRVQVFGP

-430 TIDRIPAEGDKPG
+430 TIDRSVEG
-443 KVVISGTVKD
+443 KVVISGTMKD
-453 IVDQGNYTLV
+453 IVDQGNYTLM

-476 IPDDSKVCYTEAGD
+476 IPDDSKVCYTEAQD
-490 HCLVGNSAET
+490 HCLVGNSADT

-509 VWTADETEARTT
+509 VWTADEAQARTT

-527 NQKGVDNK
+527 NQKGVDQK

-544 AVVNDHIA
+544 AVVNDRIA
-552 AYLQYALE
+552 PYLQYGLE

-569 DGLTYVTMDQAPKVY
+569 DGLTYVTMDGAPKVY

-601 KGVTIAKAKPEFLA
+601 KGVTTAKAKPEFLA

-647 INKGSVTWNNEFK
+647 INKGSVTWNNESK
-660 ATNEPPIFTVTPK
+660 VTNEPPIFTVTPK

-701 QSAQGKGAETQIGF
+701 KSAKDETQIGF
-715 LVKNT
+715 LVTNT

-741 VSDIVCEIPSDQA
+741 VTGIVCEIPAEQA
-754 GQADKT
+754 AADP
-760 GKSEQS
+760 
-766 GADSSNSANAA
+766 ANAGV
-777 LTNGATVQTI
+777 TGGATAQIV
-787 KVAADKIG
+787 KVAGDKIG

-821 ATVTGESIHNG
+821 ATVVGESIHNG

-842 AKVDAPEQPAPPAPK
+842 AKVNAPEQPAPPAPK
-857 GAVTGKVA
+857 GAVTGEAA
-865 GANTGLMAA
+865 GANTGLMGAVGA
-874 LGTLMAAIGL
+874 LMAAIGL
-884 GGGATYL
+884 GGGATWF
-891 NKAAR
+891 AR

>member
-26 ALLGTGVNPALAD
+26 ALLGTGVSPALAD

-66 DDATP
+66 DDAVP

-85 QDSID
+85 QDSIN

-101 PMANKLQTSCT
+101 SMANKLQASCT

-120 RGQAAGGKGVQ
+120 RGQAAGGKDVQ

-192 KGSAAANDGL
+192 KGSAAADGL
-202 VSTSCVAANSE
+202 VSTSCVAVNSE
-213 EPQGISTPPTY
+213 EPQGISTPPAY

-254 DKGVDENIDAEVV
+254 DSTLDENVDAEVV

-273 EGEGSNKSVTKTASI
+273 EGNKSVTKTVSI

-325 KQGNMNDAVD
+325 KQGHMNEAVD

-403 VIGDKE
+403 FIGGKDA
-409 IDNPDRVQVLGP
+409 DDAGRVQVLGP

-430 TIDRIPAEGDKPG
+430 TIDRSVEG

-453 IVDQGNYTLV
+453 IVDQGNYTLM

-476 IPDDSKVCYTEAGD
+476 IPDDSKVCYTEAQD

-509 VWTADETEARTT
+509 VWTADEAEARTT

-527 NQKGVDNK
+527 NQKGVDQK

-552 AYLQYALE
+552 AFLQYGLE

-569 DGLTYVTMDQAPKVY
+569 DGLTYITMDGAPKVY

-601 KGVTIAKAKPEFLA
+601 KGVTTAKAKPEFLA
-615 KTARLTEPGEVK
+615 KTARLAEPGEIK

-642 QNKQL
+642 ENKQL
-647 INKGSVTWNNEFK
+647 VNKGSVTWNNESK

-673 PAIDVEKFTLS
+673 PAIDVEKYTLS

-701 QSAQGKGAETQIGF
+701 QSAKDETQIGF
-715 LVKNT
+715 LVTNT
-720 GEADLVNVSLTDATH
+720 GEADLVNVSLTDQTH

-741 VSDIVCEIPSDQA
+741 VSDIVCEIPANQA
-754 GQADKT
+754 GQADKP
-760 GKSEQS
+760 GKAEQS

-809 TGVEEGTLHSDT
+809 TGVEEGTTHSDT
-821 ATVTGESIHNG
+821 ATVFGESIHNG
-832 KKVTDSDDWH
+832 KKVTDSDDWY

-857 GAVTGKVA
+857 GAVTGEAA
-865 GANTGLMAA
+865 GANTGLMGAVGA
-874 LGTLMAAIGL
+874 LMAAIGL
-884 GGGATYL
+884 GGGATWF
-891 NKAAR
+891 AR

>member
-1 MTSRTTKHKGRK
+1 MTSRTIKRIYAHKRGKK
-13 AVATAALVAFTGA
+13 AVATAALMAFAGA
-26 ALLGTGVNPALAD
+26 ALVGANPAFAD
-39 GPNGGSGGTPGGNL
+39 GPNGGSGGTTGGNL
-53 GAAGSLDIRYAFF
+53 GAAGNLGIRYAFF
-66 DDATP
+66 DDAVA
-71 NPQGGAASVSQGWG
+71 NPQGGQALVSQGWG
-85 QDSID
+85 QDSIN
-90 WFTGKAGITGT
+90 WFMDKAGITGT
-101 PMANKLQTSCT
+101 YMANQFQTSCG

-120 RGQAAGGKGVQ
+120 RGQAAGGSNVT
-131 ARVVGIMYAINNGV
+131 ARVVGIMYATNNG
-145 NGGGAARGKQHFYDK
+145 NNGGAAARSAQYFYDK
-160 VTEWSNAGYPGLSN
+160 AEEWRTDGYPGMYN
-174 RSTELG
+174 RSAEIAG
-180 SFISD
+180 FIYN
-185 LARTGAD
+185 LAQTGVGKAS
-192 KGSAAANDGL
+192 GLPNDGNAYGEPY
-202 VSTSCVAANSE
+202 VSTACVAVNSE
-213 EPQGISTPPTY
+213 EPVGISAPPPPPTY

-237 EAGSTTPVYD
+237 EAGSTVPVYD

-254 DKGVDENIDAEVV
+254 DKGVDENVDAEVV

-314 GKTFWFDVKVA
+314 GKSFWFDVKVA
-325 KQGNMNDAVD
+325 KQGNMNEAVD
-335 TADREASESWTVGP
+335 TADREASESWTVKP

-364 LTEKDVLAA
+364 LTDKDVLVA

-409 IDNPDRVQVLGP
+409 TDNPDRVQVLGP

-430 TIDRIPAEGDKPG
+430 TIDRSVEG

-453 IVDQGNYTLV
+453 IVDQGNYTLM

-476 IPDDSKVCYTEAGD
+476 IPDDSKVCYTEAQD
-490 HCLVGNSAET
+490 HCLTGNSVET

-509 VWTADETEARTT
+509 VWTADEAEARTT

-527 NQKGVDNK
+527 NQKGVDQK

-544 AVVNDHIA
+544 AVVNDRIA
-552 AYLQYALE
+552 AYLQYGLE
-560 EYSITDDWS
+560 EYSIIDDWS
-569 DGLTYVTMDQAPKVY
+569 DGLTYVTMDGAPKVY
-584 FQGQDVTDLFE
+584 FQGNDVTDLFE

-601 KGVTIAKAKPEFLA
+601 KGVTTAKAKPEFLA
-615 KTARLTEPGEVK
+615 KTARLTDPGEVK

-642 QNKQL
+642 ENKQL
-647 INKGSVTWNNEFK
+647 INKGSVTWNNEMK

-701 QSAQGKGAETQIGF
+701 ASAKDETQIGF
-715 LVKNT
+715 LVTNT
-720 GEADLVNVSLTDATH
+720 GEADLVNVSLTDQTH

-741 VSDIVCEIPSDQA
+741 VTGIVCEIPAEQA
-754 GQADKT
+754 AADP
-760 GKSEQS
+760 
-766 GADSSNSANAA
+766 ANAGV
-777 LTNGATVQTI
+777 TGGATAQTV
-787 KVAADKIG
+787 KVAGDKIG

-821 ATVTGESIHNG
+821 ATVVGESIHNG

-842 AKVDAPEQPAPPAPK
+842 AKVDAPAPK
-857 GAVTGKVA
+857 GAVTGEAA

-874 LGTLMAAIGL
+874 LGGLMAAIGL
-884 GGGATYL
+884 GGGATWF
-891 NKAAR
+891 AR

>member
-13 AVATAALVAFTGA
+13 AVATAALMAFAGA
-26 ALLGTGVNPALAD
+26 ALVGANPAFAD
-39 GPNGGSGGTPGGNL
+39 NGGSGGTAGGNL
-53 GAAGSLDIRYAFF
+53 GAAGNLGIRYAFF
-66 DDATP
+66 DDAVA
-71 NPQGGAASVSQGWG
+71 NPQGGQALVSQGWG
-85 QDSID
+85 QDSIN
-90 WFTGKAGITGT
+90 WFMNQAGISGT
-101 PMANKLQTSCT
+101 YMEGQFQISCG

-120 RGQAAGGKGVQ
+120 RGQAAGGSNVT
-131 ARVVGIMYAINNGV
+131 ARVVGIMYATNNG
-145 NGGGAARGKQHFYDK
+145 NNGGAAARSAQYFYDK
-160 VTEWSNAGYPGLSN
+160 AEEWRTDGYPGMYN
-174 RSTELG
+174 RSAEIAG
-180 SFISD
+180 FIYN
-185 LARTGAD
+185 LAQTGVGKAS
-192 KGSAAANDGL
+192 GLPNDGNAYGEPY
-202 VSTSCVAANSE
+202 VSTACVAVNSE
-213 EPQGISTPPTY
+213 EPVGISAPPPPPTY

-237 EAGSTTPVYD
+237 EAGSTVPVYD

-254 DKGVDENIDAEVV
+254 GKGADENVEAEVV

-273 EGEGSNKSVTKTASI
+273 EGNKSVTKTASI

-314 GKTFWFDVKVA
+314 GKSFWFDVKVA
-325 KQGNMNDAVD
+325 KQGNMNEAVD
-335 TADREASESWTVGP
+335 TADREASESWTVKP

-409 IDNPDRVQVLGP
+409 TDNPDRVQVFGP
-421 NGQRVKADV
+421 NGQRVKVDV
-430 TIDRIPAEGDKPG
+430 TIDRSVEG

-453 IVDQGNYTLV
+453 IVDQGNYTLM

-476 IPDDSKVCYTEAGD
+476 IPDDSKVCYTEAQD

-509 VWTADETEARTT
+509 VWTADEAQARTT

-544 AVVNDHIA
+544 AVVNDRIA
-552 AYLQYALE
+552 AYLQYGLE

-569 DGLTYVTMDQAPKVY
+569 DGLTYVMMDGAPKVY
-584 FQGQDVTDLFE
+584 FQGNDVTDLFE

-601 KGVTIAKAKPEFLA
+601 KGVTTAKAKPEFLA

-647 INKGSVTWNNEFK
+647 INKGSVTWNNESK

-701 QSAQGKGAETQIGF
+701 KSAKDETQIGF
-715 LVKNT
+715 LVTNT
-720 GEADLVNVSLTDATH
+720 GEADLVNVSLTDQTH

-741 VSDIVCEIPSDQA
+741 VTGIVCEIPAEQA
-754 GQADKT
+754 AADP
-760 GKSEQS
+760 
-766 GADSSNSANAA
+766 ANAGV
-777 LTNGATVQTI
+777 TGGATAQTV
-787 KVAADKIG
+787 KVAGDKIG

-821 ATVTGESIHNG
+821 ATVVGESIHNG

-842 AKVDAPEQPAPPAPK
+842 AKVDAPAPK
-857 GAVTGKVA
+857 GAVTGEVA

-874 LGTLMAAIGL
+874 LGGLMAAIGL
-884 GGGATYL
+884 GGCATWF
-891 NKAAR
+891 AR

>member
-1 MTSRTTKHKGRK
+1 MSNERNKFQRTRK
-13 AVATAALVAFTGA
+13 AVATAALMAFAGVALVGA
-26 ALLGTGVNPALAD
+26 NPAFAD
-39 GPNGGSGGTPGGNL
+39 GPNGGSGGAPGGNL

-66 DDATP
+66 DDAVA
-71 NPQGGAASVSQGWG
+71 NPQGGAALVSQGWG

-90 WFTGKAGITGT
+90 WFTNKAGITGM
-101 PMANKLQTSCT
+101 PMAAKLQTACT
-112 EALNEAIA
+112 DALNEAIA
-120 RGQAAGGKGVQ
+120 RGQANGGKNVQ
-131 ARVVGIMYAINNGV
+131 ARVVGIMYAINDGV
-145 NGGGAARGKQHFYDK
+145 NGGGAARGKHHFYDK
-160 VTEWSNAGYPGLSN
+160 VDEWSNAGYPGLTN

-180 SFISD
+180 SFVD
-185 LARTGAD
+185 GLARSGVD
-192 KGSAAANDGL
+192 KGATAANDSL
-202 VSTSCVAANSE
+202 VSAACVAVNSE

-224 DLTVTTDHASTVT
+224 DLAVTTDHASTVT
-237 EAGSTTPVYD
+237 EAGSTVPVYD

-273 EGEGSNKSVTKTASI
+273 EGEGGNKSVTKTVSI

-314 GKTFWFDVKVA
+314 GKSFWFDVKVA
-325 KQGNMNDAVD
+325 KQGNMNEAVD
-335 TADREASESWTVGP
+335 TADREASESWTVKP
-349 KNPVKVLTN
+349 KNPVKYLMN
-358 GETGSG
+358 GENGSQ
-364 LTEKDVLAA
+364 LKDQDVLAA

-388 ASQLTITDTVNTADV
+388 SSEMTITDTVNTADV
-403 VIGDKE
+403 TIGGKDA
-409 IDNPDRVQVLGP
+409 DDAGRVQVFGP
-421 NGQRVKADV
+421 DGKRVKADIK
-430 TIDRIPAEGDKPG
+430 IDRSTEG
-443 KVVISGTVKD
+443 KVIISGTVKD
-453 IVDQGNYTLV
+453 MEKQGTYTLS
-463 VPTYTKATGADYR
+463 VPTYTKATGVDYR
-476 IPDDSKVCYTEAGD
+476 IPDDSKVCYTEAQD
-490 HCLVGNSAET
+490 HCLVGNSAKT

-509 VWTADETEARTT
+509 VWTADEAEARTT

-552 AYLQYALE
+552 SYLQYGLE

-569 DGLTYVTMDQAPKVY
+569 DGLTYVTMDGAPKVY

-601 KGVTIAKAKPEFLA
+601 KGVTTAKAKPEFLA

-642 QNKQL
+642 ENKQL
-647 INKGSVTWNNEFK
+647 INKGSVTWNNESK

-720 GEADLVNVSLTDATH
+720 GEADLVNVSLTDQTH

-741 VSDIVCEIPSDQA
+741 VTGIVCEIPAEQA
-754 GQADKT
+754 AADP
-760 GKSEQS
+760 
-766 GADSSNSANAA
+766 ANAGV
-777 LTNGATVQTI
+777 TGGATAQTV
-787 KVAADKIG
+787 KVAGDKIG

-809 TGVEEGTLHSDT
+809 TGVEEDTLHSDT
-821 ATVTGESIHNG
+821 ATVVGESIHNG
-832 KKVTDSDDWH
+832 KKVSDSDDWH
-842 AKVDAPEQPAPPAPK
+842 AKVDSPEQPAPPAPK
-857 GAVTGKVA
+857 GAVTGEVA

-884 GGGATYL
+884 GGGATWF
-891 NKAAR
+891 AR